1 MTKYLV
7 HGDLWVRVRSAP
19 STDAAIIGGVAS
31 GATVEVQAVA
41 GQWAQVLLAAGG
53 VRLGVDGAIAT
64 PALGYMFAPL
74 LSPLEVTIP
83 ARPPEAARLGF
94 AVIFNRDAAFLA
106 GAAGCRYFSIIGNPE
121 LASQV
126 KDRWPNSIVMVRPYI
141 DCSGSLPSIDYT
153 MKQLNGATDPRLIYT
168 GINESDQVGQD
179 VRGIKTRAPY
189 DVAMATAV
197 AKASGARYAAGSWSV
212 GCPDYT
218 SRDVCEVLHALYAPH
233 YNSGLFDLDHHLYS
247 PNMRHAHETGFTPV
261 NYGSFIDNLTPQQ
274 WFETRWIFN
283 FQRCG
288 FNPSSV
294 SRIYCSETGVDEG
307 CVGGF
312 PAHYATPDQVL
323 SWAKRFIEV
332 SSAPFSVEGKQ
343 YPSPLVGAAIFQLG
357 DTDRWLGYNVQSF
370 VTPLGPIY

>member
-1 MTKYLV
+1 MSKYLV

-19 STDAAIIGGVAS
+19 ATDAAIIGGVAS
-31 GATVEVQAVA
+31 GATVDVLAVA
-41 GQWAQVLLAAGG
+41 GQWARVSLDAGG
-53 VRLGVDGAIAT
+53 VRLGTEGAIT
-64 PALGYMFAPL
+64 SPAFGYMFAPL
-74 LSPLEVTIP
+74 LSSLEVPVPTL
-83 ARPPEAARLGF
+83 PPSRARLGF
-94 AVIFNRDAAFLA
+94 AVIFNRDAAFAA
-106 GAAGCRYFSIIGNPE
+106 GNAGCRYFSIIGNPE

-126 KDRWPNSIVMVRPYI
+126 KDRWPDAVVMVQPYLNV
-141 DCSGSLPSIDYT
+141 SGSLPSIDYT

-197 AKASGARYAAGSWSV
+197 AKSSVARYAAGSWSV

-218 SRDVCEVLHALYAPH
+218 SKDVCDCLKALYAPH

-247 PNMRHAHETGFTPV
+247 PNMRHVHETGFTPV
-261 NYGSFIDNLTPQQ
+261 NYASNTDNLTPQQ

-288 FNPSSV
+288 FDPSCP
-294 SRIYCSETGVDEG
+294 SRIFCSETGVDEG
-307 CVGGF
+307 SVGGF
-312 PAHYATPDQVL
+312 PAHYATPEQVL

-332 SSAPFSVEGKQ
+332 SSAPITVSGKT
-343 YPSPLVGAAIFQLG
+343 YNSPLVGAAIFQLG